1 MVRGVSAVETET
13 EKRDFETE
21 DRCTASQVNF
31 RDWPAVRLEAQ
42 AGTGPTGGDD
52 GAERADLRG
61 RKRDVGETDD
71 SRDRGGDGVHGVFDK
86 LSSRKLKTR
95 QGH

>member
-1 MVRGVSAVETET
+1 MVQGVSAMNY
-13 EKRDFETE
+13 RD
-21 DRCTASQVNF
+21 R
-31 RDWPAVRLEAQ
+31 PAGRLEAQ

-61 RKRDVGETDD
+61 WKRDVGEADD
-71 SRDRGGDGVHGVFDK
+71 SRNGGGDGVHGVFDK

-95 QGH
+95 QGHQPGKLTCKFTLPTL